1 MTMSAVRLDA
11 MNLSK
16 RFGGVVALDDVSV
29 SVPGGAVVAVLG
41 RNGAGKSTLLQCVS
55 GSMQPDTGRVVLD
68 GRDVTALPPDAR
80 ARRGLVQTFQ
90 TGAVYPTLTV
100 RENLQVGAEHRHR
113 RNLLRGFVHLAGP
126 DTAGIVRHVLDD
138 LGLSAI
144 ADTLAGS
151 LPTGTRRLVEIGRA
165 LCAQPSVLLLDEP
178 TSGLDRR
185 ESDAVGHLI
194 REVAGRDVSVLAIEH
209 DLRFVLDV
217 ADSVLLMAAGR
228 VVARGSPRQL
238 ADADLIARA
247 GEPR

>member
-1 MTMSAVRLDA
+1 M
-11 MNLSK
+11 
-16 RFGGVVALDDVSV
+16 

-90 TGAVYPTLTV
+90 TGAVFSTLTV

-113 RNLLRGFVHLAGP
+113 RNLLHGFVHLAAP

-138 LGLSAI
+138 LGLAGVG
-144 ADTLAGS
+144 DTLAGS

-165 LCAQPSVLLLDEP
+165 LCAQPGVLLLDEP
-178 TSGLDRR
+178 TSGLDRQGER
-185 ESDAVGHLI
+185 RRRPSHPRSGGTRRFGAGH
-194 REVAGRDVSVLAIEH
+194 
-209 DLRFVLDV
+209 
-217 ADSVLLMAAGR
+217 
-228 VVARGSPRQL
+228 
-238 ADADLIARA
+238 RA
-247 GEPR
+247 

>member
-1 MTMSAVRLDA
+1 MNPRLGA
-11 MNLSK
+11 TNLSK
-16 RFGGVVALDDVSV
+16 RFGGVVALDDVTV

-90 TGAVYPTLTV
+90 TGAVFSTLTV

-113 RNLLRGFVHLAGP
+113 RNLLHGFVHLAAP

-138 LGLSAI
+138 LGLAEVG
-144 ADTLAGS
+144 DTLAGS

-165 LCAQPSVLLLDEP
+165 LCAQPGVLLLDEP

-228 VVARGSPRQL
+228 IVAEGAPHEL
-238 ADADLIARA
+238 ADAEVIAKA

>member
-1 MTMSAVRLDA
+1 MRLDA
-11 MNLSK
+11 TNLSK
-16 RFGGVVALDDVSV
+16 RFGGVVALDDVTV

-90 TGAVYPTLTV
+90 TGAVFSTLTV

-113 RNLLRGFVHLAGP
+113 RNLLRGFVHLAAPTPPGSCA
-126 DTAGIVRHVLDD
+126 TSSTT
-138 LGLSAI
+138 SAWPRS

-165 LCAQPSVLLLDEP
+165 LCARA
-178 TSGLDRR
+178 RR
-185 ESDAVGHLI
+185 P
-194 REVAGRDVSVLAIEH
+194 
-209 DLRFVLDV
+209 
-217 ADSVLLMAAGR
+217 AAGR
-228 VVARGSPRQL
+228 THQWPGP
-238 ADADLIARA
+238 A
-247 GEPR
+247 GERRGRPSHPGSRGTGRFGAGHRA